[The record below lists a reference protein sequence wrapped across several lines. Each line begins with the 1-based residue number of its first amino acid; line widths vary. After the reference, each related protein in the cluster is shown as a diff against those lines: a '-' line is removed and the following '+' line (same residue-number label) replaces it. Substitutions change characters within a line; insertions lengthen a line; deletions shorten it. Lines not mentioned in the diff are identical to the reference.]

1 MSSPL
6 DVHVWS
12 DIACPWCFI
21 GKRRFEEA
29 VRRFGGQ
36 VSQMLEQMTDL
47 AAAEGLHDDFAAVR
61 HTKTLLAHQ
70 AIHHAKAEGK
80 QLELVERL
88 FHAYFEQGRHLG
100 HLDELVDLAAEV
112 GLDGAELRAALTAG
126 TYAAAVR
133 QDIAEARDLGI
144 RDVPFYVIDNAF
156 GVSGAQSPEV
166 FVSALERAAEAR
178 AAEERTDPLV
188 ERQVQGAAETR

>member
-29 VRRFGGQ
+29 VRRFGGEVTVEYHSFELSPDTPVDFEGNEVDFLADHKGMPRDQ

-47 AAAEGLHDDFAAVR
+47 A
-61 HTKTLLAHQ
+61 
-70 AIHHAKAEGK
+70 
-80 QLELVERL
+80 
-88 FHAYFEQGRHLG
+88 
-100 HLDELVDLAAEV
+100 
-112 GLDGAELRAALTAG
+112 
-126 TYAAAVR
+126 
-133 QDIAEARDLGI
+133 
-144 RDVPFYVIDNAF
+144 
-156 GVSGAQSPEV
+156 
-166 FVSALERAAEAR
+166 

>member
-6 DVHVWS
+6 DVHIWS

-29 VRRFGGQ
+29 VRRFGGE

-47 AAAEGLHDDFAAVR
+47 AAAEGLHDDFAAVSGTPR
-61 HTKTLLAHQ
+61 RCWRTRRSATPRPRASSSSSSSACSTRTSSKGDTS
-70 AIHHAKAEGK
+70 GTSTSSWD
-80 QLELVERL
+80 LV
-88 FHAYFEQGRHLG
+88 
-100 HLDELVDLAAEV
+100 AEV

-133 QDIAEARDLGI
+133 QDIAAARDLGI
-144 RDVPFYVIDNAF
+144 RGVPFYVIDNAF

-166 FVSALERAAEAR
+166 FVSALERAAE
-178 AAEERTDPLV
+178 ERTDPLV
-188 ERQVQGAAETR
+188 ERQVQGAAEAR